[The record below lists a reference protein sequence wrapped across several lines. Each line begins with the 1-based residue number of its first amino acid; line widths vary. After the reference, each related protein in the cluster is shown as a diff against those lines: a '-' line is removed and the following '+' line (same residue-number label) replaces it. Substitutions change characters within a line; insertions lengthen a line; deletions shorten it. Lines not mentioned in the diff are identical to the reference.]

1 MKIQTIVLSLAWML
15 TIPIRAHAD
24 SALAHTSG
32 NVEVSVTDFGSLGA
46 MQQDGKVAPNFK
58 FPKAGNTYYLH
69 GLSEI
74 WVGNANGNVASAW
87 DLTNSELVPGNWK
100 TTATGTINEHKEPDG
115 RQIITAQYDSSR
127 IAGFPLNILVD
138 QQSFSWNPS
147 NAPNADDFIVMKLI
161 VTNNSNIALK
171 GIYIAIMANWE
182 VDRPTPPAGQLS
194 RDWVDWDEE
203 RQTLF
208 TYDGDDT
215 NGTNPVHTGL
225 TLLDG
230 KLRAHQIF
238 PFLDVKNQKLDA
250 TLFID
255 NLRSLLMDGPAVI
268 ATNQQELEE
277 LGLTS
282 WDYASIISA
291 GPYDINAKNF
301 VTVTFALVAGEN
313 RADLQKN
320 VDAARRISY
329 APQRL
334 TATGLDGAVALKW
347 EGSINPSVGGYTVLR
362 RAKGEPE
369 FQQAGPRIITGITF
383 DDTTVTNGVEYT
395 YKIRPV
401 APSGQPLEFD
411 SVEAKATPDIIPGPP
426 AGFTAALNGNQIVL
440 NWTKSTEQ
448 VEGYAIYRNHTG
460 REPWTR
466 IVSLPPESVRFVDVN
481 VYPGVGYFYT
491 ITATNR
497 SGAQSDFSTVANVV
511 IHEETALAPES
522 NLEHIIVVPNPYHLN
537 ANAKAMEFR
546 NLTRRATIRIYSSA
560 GDLIKTIEH
569 HNETSVERWEGR
581 NEEGVL
587 ITPGVYIY
595 HIEALRETGR
605 GSLSANGRFAVIR

>member
-1 MKIQTIVLSLAWML
+1 MKIQTIILSLAWML

-46 MQQDGKVAPNFK
+46 IRDGKIAPNFK
-58 FPKAGNTYYLH
+58 FPKVGNTYYLH

-74 WVGNANGNVASAW
+74 WVGDAKGNVASAW
-87 DLTNSELVPGNWK
+87 DLDLTTGKLPQGNWK
-100 TTATGTINEHKEPDG
+100 TTANGRIQERVEPEG
-115 RQIITAQYDSSR
+115 QQIITAQYDSSR
-127 IAGFPLNILVD
+127 TAGFPLNVLVD

-161 VTNNSNIALK
+161 VTNNSNLPLK

-250 TLFID
+250 RLFTD

-313 RADLQKN
+313 RDDLQKN

-334 TATGLDGAVALKW
+334 TATGLSGAVALKW

-411 SVEAKATPDIIPGPP
+411 SVEARATPDIIPAPP
-426 AGFTAALNGNQIVL
+426 AGFTAALNG
-440 NWTKSTEQ
+440 
-448 VEGYAIYRNHTG
+448 
-460 REPWTR
+460 
-466 IVSLPPESVRFVDVN
+466 
-481 VYPGVGYFYT
+481 
-491 ITATNR
+491 
-497 SGAQSDFSTVANVV
+497 
-511 IHEETALAPES
+511 
-522 NLEHIIVVPNPYHLN
+522 
-537 ANAKAMEFR
+537 
-546 NLTRRATIRIYSSA
+546 
-560 GDLIKTIEH
+560 
-569 HNETSVERWEGR
+569 
-581 NEEGVL
+581 
-587 ITPGVYIY
+587 
-595 HIEALRETGR
+595 
-605 GSLSANGRFAVIR
+605 